1 MVKSIENLELS
12 GKNVLIRVD
21 FNVPM
26 KDGVINDDTRIRE
39 AAKTVVYA
47 LNKGAK
53 VALVSHLG
61 RPKGEKN
68 MAYTLKP
75 VADYI
80 NEKGI
85 FPVTFVSDCIGSE
98 VEKALGELKPGN
110 ALLLENVRFYKGE
123 EKNDPEFTEQLAKPF
138 DVFVN
143 DAFGTCH
150 RKHASVYGVPA
161 VLSEKAA
168 GFLVE
173 KEARYFDKVVKNP
186 ERPFASILGGA
197 KVSDKLG
204 VIKSLLGLA
213 DVILIGGAMAYTFLK
228 YQGYSIGTSM
238 VEENQLD
245 TVADILKAA
254 EEKGVK
260 LMLPVDHIVSDKFG
274 GEPKPCADI
283 NIPDGFMGLDI
294 GPKTAEAYAKALEDC
309 KTVLWNGPMGVFEQ
323 PAYAQGTF
331 SIAKKLS
338 ELGVT
343 VIVGGGDSVSA
354 VKKAGVGDKISHIS
368 TGGGASLEYVEFG
381 TLPGIDI
388 LRA

>member
-1 MVKSIENLELS
+1 MVKSIKDLDLK
-12 GKNVLIRVD
+12 GKKVFIRVD

-39 AAKTVVYA
+39 AAKTVNYA
-47 LNKGAK
+47 LENGAK
-53 VALVSHLG
+53 VALASHLG

-68 MAYTLKP
+68 MSYTLKP

-85 FPVTFVSDCIGSE
+85 FPVKFVSDCIGSD
-98 VEKALGELKPGN
+98 VEKAVNDLKEGE
-110 ALLLENVRFYKGE
+110 AILLENVRFYKGE
-123 EKNDPEFTEQLAKPF
+123 EKNEEDFAKELAKPF

-150 RKHASVYGVPA
+150 RKHASVYGVPSI
-161 VLSEKAA
+161 LTEKAA
-168 GFLVE
+168 GLLVE
-173 KEARYFDKVVKNP
+173 KEAKYFDKVVKNP

-245 TVADILKAA
+245 TVADILKVAN
-254 EEKGVK
+254 EKGVK
-260 LMLPVDHIVSDKFG
+260 LLLPVDHVISDKFG
-274 GEPKPCADI
+274 GEPKPCSDI
-283 NIPDGFMGLDI
+283 NIPDGYMGLDI
-294 GPKTAEAYAKALEDC
+294 GPKTIEVYAKALESC

-323 PAYAQGTF
+323 PAYAEGTF
-331 SIAKKLS
+331 SIAKKLAD
-338 ELGVT
+338 LGVT

-388 LRA
+388 LRV